1 MNNLIE
7 KNTNINYTK
16 ENGDSHLIIASHYY
30 QLIDSIKIL
39 IENGANINH
48 ANQNGDTALII
59 STKKGYLSI
68 INVLIENGR

>member
-1 MNNLIE
+1 M
-7 KNTNINYTK
+7 
-16 ENGDSHLIIASHYY
+16 
-30 QLIDSIKIL
+30 KIL

-68 INVLIENGR
+68 INVLIKNGANINHANQNGDTALHLAAKMD